1 LKTTYVVRTFGIRSK
16 KPARRNMEKS
26 NNLEGQIALV
36 TGAARGIG
44 KAISLSLAAAGASIA
59 LVDILQEEGEKV
71 AFEIAEKG
79 SRALFIR
86 CDLKNENDIVT
97 MANRTIERFGRID
110 ILVNNAGVGYTA
122 LTWETPTEVWEEIM
136 TLNLRGTFLC
146 SKYVVPHMMKQ
157 KSGRIINI
165 SSALG
170 KQAAPLRAAYSVSKA
185 GIIALTVA
193 LAKEVAEHGI
203 TVNAVCPGPVETPIW
218 DKRRKSLAQLL
229 NVPEGDV
236 VKKIAETEQIIK
248 ILLKPEDIA
257 NVVYWLASSETTRL
271 MTGQA
276 ISIDGG
282 QAFPTY

>member
-1 LKTTYVVRTFGIRSK
+1 
-16 KPARRNMEKS
+16 MEKS
-26 NNLEGQIALV
+26 KDLAGQIALV

-59 LVDILQEEGEKV
+59 LVDILQEEGERV
-71 AFEIAEKG
+71 ASEIAEKG

-97 MANRTIERFGRID
+97 MVNRTTEKFGRID
-110 ILVNNAGVGYTA
+110 ILVNNAGMGYTA

-218 DKRRKSLAQLL
+218 DKRRKSLAQFL

-257 NVVYWLASSETTRL
+257 NVVYWLASSGTARL

>member
-1 LKTTYVVRTFGIRSK
+1 MEPFKTRE
-16 KPARRNMEKS
+16 PMEKKKA
-26 NNLEGQIALV
+26 LEGQVALV
-36 TGAARGIG
+36 TGAARGMG
-44 KAISLSLAAAGASIA
+44 KAISLSLALGGATIVLA
-59 LVDILQEEGEKV
+59 DILREEGEKV
-71 AFEIAEKG
+71 SAEATGKG

-86 CDLKNENDIVT
+86 CDIRSENEVV
-97 MANRTIERFGRID
+97 ALVNRTLAEFGRID

-136 TLNLRGTFLC
+136 ALNLRGTFLC
-146 SKYVVPHMMKQ
+146 SKYAVPHMIRQ

-185 GIIALTVA
+185 GMIALTVA
-193 LAKEVAEHGI
+193 LAKEVAEYGI
-203 TVNAVCPGPVETPIW
+203 TVNTVCPGPVETPIW
-218 DKRRKSLAQLL
+218 DERRKVLAQLL
-229 NVPEGDV
+229 NVPESDV

-248 ILLKPEDIA
+248 IMLKPEDIA

>member
-1 LKTTYVVRTFGIRSK
+1 MESFKTRDRMK
-16 KPARRNMEKS
+16 KNKD
-26 NNLEGQIALV
+26 LEGQVALV
-36 TGAARGIG
+36 TGAARGLG
-44 KAISLSLAAAGASIA
+44 KAISLSLVAGGATVVLA
-59 LVDILQEEGEKV
+59 DVLHEEGEKV
-71 AFEIAEKG
+71 SAEAAGKG

-86 CDLKNENDIVT
+86 CDIRSENDVVA
-97 MANRTIERFGRID
+97 MVNRTMEEFGHVN

-122 LTWETPTEVWEEIM
+122 LTWETPTDVWEEIM
-136 TLNLRGTFLC
+136 ALNLRGTFLC
-146 SKYVVPHMMKQ
+146 SKYVVPHMIQQ

-170 KQAAPLRAAYSVSKA
+170 KQAAPLKAAYSASKA
-185 GIIALTVA
+185 GMIALTVA
-193 LAKEVAEHGI
+193 LAKEVAEYGI

-218 DKRRKSLAQLL
+218 DQRRKALAQLL

-248 ILLKPEDIA
+248 IMLKPDDIA
-257 NVVYWLASSETTRL
+257 NVVYWLASSETTKL